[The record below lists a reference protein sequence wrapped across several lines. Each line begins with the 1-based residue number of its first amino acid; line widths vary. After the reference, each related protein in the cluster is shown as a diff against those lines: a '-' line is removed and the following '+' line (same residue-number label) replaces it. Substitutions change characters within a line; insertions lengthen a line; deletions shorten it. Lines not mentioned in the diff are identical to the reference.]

1 MAQSKKNIITH
12 GMSGKV
18 GDIIV
23 FSQRN
28 GKTIVSKAPTRKA
41 ELSDKQKKHLEHFQ
55 EAVIYSKAALQDPA
69 RKAQYDKVAATK
81 AGVGSYNVAIAD
93 LMHAPKIEE
102 INLSSYHGNV
112 GDRIVIRAIDDFKVV
127 SVAVA
132 IYNSDGTLVEQ
143 GNALNNNGPLWVYTA
158 TVNNPNLSGDKIVVR
173 ATDLPDNLAEKEV
186 LL

>member
-1 MAQSKKNIITH
+1 MASSQQNVITH
-12 GMSGKV
+12 GMSGKL

-41 ELSDKQKKHLEHFQ
+41 ELSDKQKQHFEHFQ
-55 EAVIYSKAALQDPA
+55 QATIYAKAALQDPA
-69 RKAQYDKVAATK
+69 RKAQYEQTAARK
-81 AGVGSYNVAIAD
+81 EGVTSYNVAVAD
-93 LMHAPKIEE
+93 LIRAPKIEE

-112 GDRIVIRAIDDFKVV
+112 GDIIVVRAVDDFKVV

-186 LL
+186 VL